1 MSEPIDRTALSALM
15 DSIGGDA
22 EFLREL
28 VETFFQ
34 DAPAQFAVLQ
44 ESLAGGSA
52 ESFRRAAHSLKSNAA
67 SFGATALAAQSKQL
81 EDLGK
86 TGDLTG
92 AAGLLAEAETEYARV
107 KAALEG
113 EIGAP

>member
-1 MSEPIDRTALSALM
+1 MENPLDPNALANLL

-34 DAPAQFAVLQ
+34 DAPAQFAAMRA
-44 ESLAGGSA
+44 SLADGSP
-52 ESFRRAAHSLKSNAA
+52 ENFRRAAHSLKSNAA
-67 SFGATALAAQSKQL
+67 SFGARTLASQSKQL

-86 TGDLTG
+86 TGDLGTT
-92 AAGLLAEAETEYARV
+92 AGLLSEAEAEYARV
-107 KAALEG
+107 RSALE
-113 EIGAP
+113 EVIK